1 MESKLKK
8 MFGEYVIYINNKPL
22 FTVCDDT
29 VYVKELECIR
39 TIMGDAEKGFP
50 YEGAKECYIVDTDN
64 KELLEKIIP
73 KIGQVISIPIKRN
86 SKKEKLLQSNTFEWN
101 YKKRSPMKL

>member
-1 MESKLKK
+1 MYQSENYINNRQFLYGKKL
-8 MFGEYVIYINNKPL
+8 IYINNKPL
-22 FTVCDDT
+22 FNICDYT

-39 TIMGDAEKGFP
+39 IIMGDAEKGFP

-86 SKKEKLLQSNTFEWN
+86 SKKE
-101 YKKRSPMKL
+101 